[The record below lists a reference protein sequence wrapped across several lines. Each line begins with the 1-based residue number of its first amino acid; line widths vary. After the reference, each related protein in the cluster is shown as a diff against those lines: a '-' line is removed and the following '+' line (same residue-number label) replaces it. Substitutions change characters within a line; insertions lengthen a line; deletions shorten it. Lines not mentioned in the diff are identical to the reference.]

1 MSSPGG
7 LALSRGDR
15 DGRTG
20 GHCWSMSSSWSS
32 VVMLSSRLFFEGLKI
47 AKGWT
52 VEEIFAKRA
61 VWVVFGGGA
70 VGGRQNYP
78 KP

>member
-1 MSSPGG
+1 
-7 LALSRGDR
+7 
-15 DGRTG
+15 
-20 GHCWSMSSSWSS
+20 MSSSWSS